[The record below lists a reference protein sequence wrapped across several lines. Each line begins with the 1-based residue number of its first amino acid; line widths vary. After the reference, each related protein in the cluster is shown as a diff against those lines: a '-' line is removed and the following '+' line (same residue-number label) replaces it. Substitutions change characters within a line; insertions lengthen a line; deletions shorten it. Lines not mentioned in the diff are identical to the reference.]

1 MTSPHHHPF
10 IRITIGGLLLSVLA
24 TTGCNG
30 SRTSTFAPEA
40 ARSSSVEGITIR
52 IERIT
57 RYEGGID
64 LLLAIDNRSTEPV
77 RFPRMQASF
86 PTLQVAAGG
95 SSIPATRIE
104 RGARIPFAEPY
115 AVAAGTVGRLV
126 VQFVQPD
133 APPDAPVA
141 FLAQARHGAGSL
153 AWAIELP
160 AVR

>member
-1 MTSPHHHPF
+1 MNSPHHHPS
-10 IRITIGGLLLSVLA
+10 IRIALGGLLLSVLA
-24 TTGCNG
+24 TAGCNG

-40 ARSSSVEGITIR
+40 APSSSVERITIR

-64 LLLAIDNRSTEPV
+64 LHLAIDNRSTTPV
-77 RFPRMQASF
+77 RFPRMQSSF
-86 PTLQVAAGG
+86 PTLRVTAGG
-95 SSIPATRIE
+95 SSVPATRIE
-104 RGARIPFAEPY
+104 RGARMPFAEPY
-115 AVAAGTVGRLV
+115 TVAAGTVGRLA
-126 VQFVQPD
+126 VQFTRSD
-133 APPDAPVA
+133 APAV